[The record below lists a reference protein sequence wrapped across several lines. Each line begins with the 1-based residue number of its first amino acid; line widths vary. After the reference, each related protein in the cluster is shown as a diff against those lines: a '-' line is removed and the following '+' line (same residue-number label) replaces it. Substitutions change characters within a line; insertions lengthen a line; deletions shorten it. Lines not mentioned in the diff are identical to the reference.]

1 MTNKS
6 LAFRKNEKGI
16 YQGKIPDK
24 YKRIIPYI
32 KGNTVLE
39 IGSAEGVLSLLL
51 AQEKDKVIA
60 VERHKDR
67 YEEALRLKEAWNKLG
82 YKVDNCHFIHGDI
95 RDNFHLL
102 EGIDTVI
109 AVRVIYYFG
118 KNLNNIFLNFFKR
131 CKFIVLVG
139 NINRSKKYQQGE
151 YIGNIGKDNYYAS
164 SKGMIEILKTHR
176 YGIHQSVLED
186 SNLDPIII
194 GKKTI
199 QKPSTMPDYRLKE
212 SVFPY
217 LKKFDLIKEQNDI
230 IITDYKDITLPI
242 DEVLRKSWNV
252 IEPCHVALLNLYK
265 KKGKNYDY
273 TTTNY
278 WNRFVINKIKIEK
291 IKEKMYGFFDL
302 FDRIK
307 KEGFRADKKN
317 PITVCD
323 LKGIMTDKFIEKKWR
338 YHRCN
343 GTHRL
348 SIAKILGIK
357 EVPILLMTIKLMDI
371 LKETKNEL

>member
-6 LAFRKNEKGI
+6 LAFRKNKEGI
-16 YQGKIPDK
+16 YQRKIPDK

-39 IGSAEGVLSLLL
+39 IGAAEGVLSLLL

-67 YEEALRLKEAWNKLG
+67 YEEALQLKEAWSKLG
-82 YKVDNCHFIHGDI
+82 YKVDNCHFINGDI
-95 RDNFHLL
+95 KDNFHLL
-102 EGIDTVI
+102 EGIDTVV

-118 KNLNNIFLNFFKR
+118 KDLNNIFLNLSKR

-151 YIGNIGKDNYYAS
+151 YIGSIGKDNYYAS
-164 SKGMIEILKTHR
+164 SKGMIEVLRTHR
-176 YGIHQSVLED
+176 YGIHQSVLEN
-186 SNLDPIII
+186 SNLDPIIV

-217 LKKFDLIKEQNDI
+217 LKKFELIEEQNDI
-230 IITDYKDITLPI
+230 TVISYDDITLPI

-265 KKGKNYDY
+265 EKGKNYDY

-278 WNRFVINKIKIEK
+278 WNRFVTNGISIERIKD
-291 IKEKMYGFFDL
+291 KMYRFFNL

-348 SIAKILGIK
+348 SIAKVLGIK
-357 EVPILLMTIKLMDI
+357 EVPILLMTIKL
-371 LKETKNEL
+371 EGGELLV